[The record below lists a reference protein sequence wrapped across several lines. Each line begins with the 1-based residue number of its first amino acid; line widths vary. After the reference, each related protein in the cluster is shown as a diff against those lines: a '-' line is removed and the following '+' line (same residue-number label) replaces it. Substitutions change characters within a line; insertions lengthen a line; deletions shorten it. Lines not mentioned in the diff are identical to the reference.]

1 LPRSY
6 KIAAHRAAR
15 TSNILKMEATSTSGH
30 FSSRP
35 LFSHHSLVLLAI
47 LVTLALAAPFY
58 FSAPARLP
66 SPDRLKM
73 EKSSGK
79 NGKHANPKARERAG
93 EMEKLQKKVGPKT
106 MEDKKALQKL
116 KDLYDHYRRKKDWS
130 GETHSRKSKGK

>member
-1 LPRSY
+1 
-6 KIAAHRAAR
+6 
-15 TSNILKMEATSTSGH
+15 
-30 FSSRP
+30 

-93 EMEKLQKKVGPKT
+93 EKAREVAEEMEKLQKKVGPKT